1 MASAAPGLDV
11 VPRPHDPG
19 REEARAGRGSKYK
32 VFRFEAGFNL
42 WHIDLTDD
50 SSEVSAAA

>member
-32 VFRFEAGFNL
+32 VFIFEAGFNL